1 MVATACLML
10 YSAWSV
16 MRSPSVLAPADL
28 ASAGNRPRRVRIG
41 WLIGIGLAAG
51 FLAGLLGIGG
61 GLVMVPAFT
70 LLLGMRV
77 KEIVASSLVAVAMMS
92 VSSLVGH
99 IVAGH
104 VDWAYALPLMVGV
117 IPGAR
122 VGSKITVA
130 ASEATMRRIAGIGLF
145 AIGTIYL
152 VTELARRPLTAAS
165 HPTPVPGNNSC
176 RSGCSATTSAG
187 VAPQF
192 SQCADGG
199 ASSRAGFRSKK
210 PKGVSRNPVYSTGM
224 TGQSSGRGMWVTP
237 NVYQSTTSSPRRSSR
252 SAAVAR
258 SLGQAGAP
266 GVLVGEVPG
275 RAALVGPIRRDPEV
289 VAGEPGP
296 ATHRRLGW
304 ANSVGVDMVGTSL

>member
-1 MVATACLML
+1 MIASTIWSWSTLLVIGAGFLSGILSAMLGVGGAVITTPAIRALGASPELALGSTVPAIIPAAITGTIRYQREGLVDWTVGLWCGSAGAVSALVGAWTSTKVDAGWLMVATACLML

-28 ASAGNRPRRVRIG
+28 PPAGNRPRRVRVG

-99 IVAGH
+99 ILAGH
-104 VDWAYALPLMVGV
+104 VDWAYALPLMAGV
-117 IPGAR
+117 IPGAQ

-152 VTELARRPLTAAS
+152 VTELR
-165 HPTPVPGNNSC
+165 
-176 RSGCSATTSAG
+176 
-187 VAPQF
+187 
-192 SQCADGG
+192 
-199 ASSRAGFRSKK
+199 
-210 PKGVSRNPVYSTGM
+210 
-224 TGQSSGRGMWVTP
+224 
-237 NVYQSTTSSPRRSSR
+237 
-252 SAAVAR
+252 
-258 SLGQAGAP
+258 
-266 GVLVGEVPG
+266 GVL
-275 RAALVGPIRRDPEV
+275 
-289 VAGEPGP
+289 
-296 ATHRRLGW
+296 
-304 ANSVGVDMVGTSL
+304 